1 MDIKQIIVEY
11 APLAAN
17 IAMTIVIPFIIKN
30 FSLKRLQ
37 KRIDEVN
44 NDKEFGIVNKKYIPI
59 QNICIGVFSGILC
72 YFAGLSD
79 NLLVIILT
87 CLISS
92 LGAGG
97 LYDATQTKK

>member
-44 NDKEFGIVNKKYIPI
+44 NDKEFGIVNKKLDRIE
-59 QNICIGVFSGILC
+59 NEILEMR
-72 YFAGLSD
+72 G
-79 NLLVIILT
+79 
-87 CLISS
+87 
-92 LGAGG
+92 
-97 LYDATQTKK
+97 KRK

>member
-1 MDIKQIIVEY
+1 MTVESIIGLVTT
-11 APLAAN
+11 
-17 IAMTIVIPFIIKN
+17 IMTLIFGYISK
-30 FSLKRLQ
+30 K
-37 KRIDEVN
+37 
-44 NDKEFGIVNKKYIPI
+44 FGIVNKKYIPI

-72 YFAGLSD
+72 YFAGLRD

>member
-1 MDIKQIIVEY
+1 
-11 APLAAN
+11 
-17 IAMTIVIPFIIKN
+17 MTIESIIGLVTTIMTLIFGYISK
-30 FSLKRLQ
+30 K
-37 KRIDEVN
+37 
-44 NDKEFGIVNKKYIPI
+44 FGIVNKKYIPI

>member
-1 MDIKQIIVEY
+1 MTVESIIGLVTT
-11 APLAAN
+11 
-17 IAMTIVIPFIIKN
+17 IMTLIFGYISK
-30 FSLKRLQ
+30 K
-37 KRIDEVN
+37 
-44 NDKEFGIVNKKYIPI
+44 FGIVNKKYIPI
-59 QNICIGVFSGILC
+59 QNICVGVFSGILC

>member
-1 MDIKQIIVEY
+1 MTVESIIGLVTT
-11 APLAAN
+11 
-17 IAMTIVIPFIIKN
+17 IMTLIFGYISK
-30 FSLKRLQ
+30 K
-37 KRIDEVN
+37 
-44 NDKEFGIVNKKYIPI
+44 FGIVNKKYIPI

>member
-1 MDIKQIIVEY
+1 MTVESIIGLVTT
-11 APLAAN
+11 
-17 IAMTIVIPFIIKN
+17 IMTLI
-30 FSLKRLQ
+30 
-37 KRIDEVN
+37 
-44 NDKEFGIVNKKYIPI
+44 FGYISKKFRIVNKKYIPI